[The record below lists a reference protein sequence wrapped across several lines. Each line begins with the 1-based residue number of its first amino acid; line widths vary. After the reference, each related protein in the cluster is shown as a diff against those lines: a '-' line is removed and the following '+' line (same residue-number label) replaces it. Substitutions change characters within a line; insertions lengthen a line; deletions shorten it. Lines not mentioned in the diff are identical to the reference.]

1 LNAITAMLLY
11 SLAGFTMKLTDEG
24 AERGKNTLALMFIFS
39 GLSIGFLFSLY
50 PGANM
55 IFIAIILGTG
65 MTGKIDN
72 RYHLLGLL
80 TICLTVALLGI
91 PKEWNIIITF
101 ILTVSALLDEVSDYF
116 SEKKKIREIYIK
128 IWEHRPFLKIAC
140 IILIPYLKWNALG
153 ILLFDFFYEIAYILV
168 KHLYSK

>member
-1 LNAITAMLLY
+1 
-11 SLAGFTMKLTDEG
+11 MKLTDEG

-39 GLSIGFLFSLY
+39 GLSIGLLFSLY

-91 PKEWNIIITF
+91 PKEWNIVITF
-101 ILTVSALLDEVSDYF
+101 ILTVSAFLDEVGDYF
-116 SEKKKIREIYIK
+116 SEKKKMREIYIK
-128 IWEHRPFLKIAC
+128 ILEHRPFLKIAC
-140 IILIPYLKWNALG
+140 IILIPYLKWNTLG
-153 ILLFDFFYEIAYILV
+153 LLLFDFFYEIAYILV
-168 KHLYSK
+168 KHFCSK

>member
-1 LNAITAMLLY
+1 MNTITAMLLY

-24 AERGKNTLALMFIFS
+24 AERGKIDLALMFIFS
-39 GLSIGFLFSLY
+39 GLSIGFLFSLH

-55 IFIAIILGTG
+55 IFVAIILGTG

-91 PKEWNIIITF
+91 PKEWNIVITF
-101 ILTVSALLDEVSDYF
+101 ILTVSAFLDELSDYF
-116 SEKKKIREIYIK
+116 SKKIREIYIK

-140 IILIPYLKWNALG
+140 IILISYLQWNALG
-153 ILLFDFFYEIAYILV
+153 LLLFDFFYEIAYILV